1 MKQQLPGAL
10 LVRGPLR
17 KQADIDARLACLVLD
32 ILTCLEELCF
42 TVSDKEL
49 TEPEKN
55 VQTVRRLF
63 EYLLEVLTGKV
74 AACR

>member
-1 MKQQLPGAL
+1 
-10 LVRGPLR
+10 
-17 KQADIDARLACLVLD
+17 
-32 ILTCLEELCF
+32 LTCLEELCF

-74 AACR
+74 VAWR

>member
-1 MKQQLPGAL
+1 
-10 LVRGPLR
+10 
-17 KQADIDARLACLVLD
+17 
-32 ILTCLEELCF
+32 LTCLEELCF

-74 AACR
+74 AAYR